1 MKKII
6 LLLLLSF
13 ILVACDDTNNIEE
26 LEIPTNIRLEENMI
40 LFNGVENAAFYE
52 IEINGITNR
61 TNDFYYLLEEFG
73 TYEVRIRAGSRSIY
87 SEYSELKTFTYLE
100 QSDAP
105 YIIDGQDKTYINGND
120 LTIYIYLPNGFTIR
134 SISAP
139 NNDIN
144 EDEYNI
150 DNNTVVLTNNF
161 LKRKFEEENREMLV
175 ITFVISNNKT
185 QYIRN
190 VFIRK

>member
-6 LLLLLSF
+6 LLILLSF
-13 ILVACDDTNNIEE
+13 ILVACGEEEVIE
-26 LEIPTNIRLEENMI
+26 LEAPTNIRLEENMI
-40 LFNGVENAAFYE
+40 LFDEVENAAFYE
-52 IEINGITNR
+52 TEINGITNR
-61 TNDFYYLLEEFG
+61 TNDLFYLLEDFG
-73 TYEVRIRAGSRSIY
+73 TYEVRIRAGYRSIY
-87 SEYSELKTFTYLE
+87 SEYSELKTFAYLE

-150 DNNTVVLTNNF
+150 DNNIVVLTNSF

-190 VFIRK
+190 VFIRE

>member
-6 LLLLLSF
+6 LLILLSF
-13 ILVACDDTNNIEE
+13 ILVACGEEEVIE
-26 LEIPTNIRLEENMI
+26 LEAPTNIRLEENMI
-40 LFNGVENAAFYE
+40 LFDEASNAAFYE
-52 IEINGITNR
+52 IEINNVTHK
-61 TNDFYYLLEEFG
+61 TNDLFYVLEDYG
-73 TYEVRIRAGSRSIY
+73 TYEVRIRSGYRSNY
-87 SEYSELKTFTYLE
+87 SEYSDIQTFTYLE

-105 YIIDGQDKTYINGND
+105 YIIDGQDKTYVNGSN
-120 LTIYIYLPNGFTIR
+120 LTIYIYLPTGYTIR

-144 EDEYNI
+144 DDEYEI
-150 DNNTVVLTNNF
+150 DNNVVVLTNSF
-161 LKRKFEEENREMLV
+161 LKRKFEEDREMLV

-190 VFIRK
+190 VFIREL

>member
-6 LLLLLSF
+6 LLILLSF
-13 ILVACDDTNNIEE
+13 ILVACGEEKVIE
-26 LEIPTNIRLEENMI
+26 LEAPTNIRLEENMI
-40 LFNGVENAAFYE
+40 LFNEASNAAFYE
-52 IEINGITNR
+52 IEINEVTHK
-61 TNDFYYLLEEFG
+61 TNDLFYVLEDYG
-73 TYEVRIRAGSRSIY
+73 TYEVRIRSGYKSNY
-87 SEYSELKTFTYLE
+87 SEYSDIQTFIYLE

-105 YIIDGQDKTYINGND
+105 YVIDGQDKTYVNGSN
-120 LTIYIYLPNGFTIR
+120 LTIYIYLPTGYTIR

-144 EDEYNI
+144 DDEYEI
-150 DNNTVVLTNNF
+150 DNNEVVLTNSF
-161 LKRKFEEENREMLV
+161 LKRKFEEDREMLV

-190 VFIRK
+190 VFIREL

>member
-6 LLLLLSF
+6 LLILLSF
-13 ILVACDDTNNIEE
+13 ILVACGEEEVIE
-26 LEIPTNIRLEENMI
+26 LEAPTNIRLEENMI
-40 LFNGVENAAFYE
+40 LFDEASNAAFYE
-52 IEINGITNR
+52 IEINNITHK
-61 TNDFYYLLEEFG
+61 TNDLFYVLEDYG
-73 TYEVRIRAGSRSIY
+73 TYEVRIRSGYRSNY
-87 SEYSELKTFTYLE
+87 SEYSDIQTFIYLE

-105 YIIDGQDKTYINGND
+105 YIIDGQDKTYVNGSN
-120 LTIYIYLPNGFTIR
+120 LTIYIYLPTGYTIR

-144 EDEYNI
+144 DDEYEI
-150 DNNTVVLTNNF
+150 DNNVVVLTNSF
-161 LKRKFEEENREMLV
+161 LKRKFEEDREMLV

-190 VFIRK
+190 VFIRE